1 MLLYKSSE
9 GVFKMKN
16 GKNIFGIIVLLLT
29 VVFLSVSCN
38 LELEYTWKF
47 DNQSSFEVNIFS
59 ANVDPSSFTLAKG
72 TSRTFTNDKT
82 SVSFQYT
89 PADKVEATADTNTTG
104 GTFTFRN
111 R

>member
-1 MLLYKSSE
+1 
-9 GVFKMKN
+9 MKN
-16 GKNIFGIIVLLLT
+16 IKNIFGIIVLLLA
-29 VVFLSVSCN
+29 VVFLIVSCN
-38 LELEYTWKF
+38 LEPEYTWKF

-59 ANVDPSSFTLAKG
+59 ANVDPSSFTLAAG
-72 TSRTFTNDKT
+72 TSRSFTNDKT

-89 PADKVEATADTNTTG
+89 PADKVEGITNTTSTG